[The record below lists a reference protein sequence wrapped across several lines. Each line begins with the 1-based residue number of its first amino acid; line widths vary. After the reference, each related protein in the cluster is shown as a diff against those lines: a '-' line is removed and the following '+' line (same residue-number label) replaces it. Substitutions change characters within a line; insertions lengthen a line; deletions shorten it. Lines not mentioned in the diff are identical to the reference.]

1 MFSEKIYRSNK
12 FSAYSSRIR
21 ILLRWLT
28 TRSRVTNSTE
38 RETIVSDDIVE
49 RFPKPSP
56 ELQCLIDKVPD
67 TRLILYYRETHRSI
81 NMEWK
86 SWAYDMM
93 EVGYQQP
100 SIIQL
105 AGEDLTMNPF
115 EFEALVDSV
124 FNELGIHCPQDVGK
138 YQYVLWVA
146 CQVVDGI
153 MSGEKGFFILAQAA
167 IETNYHDAFMKFYY
181 LEDDADLLR
190 IHQPTSFCFGDGNMR
205 EDNIEEWMAL
215 YFKKLLCVNTTPD
228 VIL

>member
-1 MFSEKIYRSNK
+1 MFSEKTHRSSI
-12 FSAYSSRIR
+12 FYTYSSRIR
-21 ILLRWLT
+21 VLLRWLT
-28 TRSRVTNSTE
+28 TKRIVTNSSK
-38 RETIVSDDIVE
+38 REIIVSDDIVE

-67 TRLILYYRETHRSI
+67 TGLILYYREIHHSI
-81 NMEWK
+81 NKEWK

-138 YQYVLWVA
+138 YQYVLWVGRR
-146 CQVVDGI
+146 VLDGF
-153 MSGEKGFFILAQAA
+153 MSGEKGFYILAQAA
-167 IETNYHDAFMKFYY
+167 IETNYHDAFMRFYY
-181 LEDDADLLR
+181 LDEDADLLR
-190 IHQPTSFCFGDGNMR
+190 IHQPTCYGDGNMR
-205 EDNIEEWMAL
+205 EDNIEEWMTL
-215 YFKKLLCVNTTPD
+215 YFKKLLCVNSTPE
-228 VIL
+228 VII